1 VDSYAITFARP
12 ARKELQALQHD
23 LAGRILAVIEEL
35 AEEPRPAGCRKLRNS
50 RDLWRVRV
58 GDYRVVYR
66 VDDRERTVDVVIV
79 RHRSDVYR

>member
-1 VDSYAITFARP
+1 MDSYAITFARP

-23 LAGRILAVIEEL
+23 LAGRILAMIEEL
-35 AEEPRPAGCRKLRNS
+35 GREPRPAGCRKLRNS
-50 RDLWRVRV
+50 GDLWRIRI